1 MMNTREYF
9 ELFRYLMGKQ
19 GLLQEDVVF
28 VENIGDWC
36 REQGISEPDA
46 DKPVKLVAKDGEGLS
61 MLVRENLPEEVI
73 EERINAMR
81 IRGQLMNVA
90 FDKADMLNSV
100 QKKLAYL
107 VLFEYAMSLPEAD
120 EDERLADD
128 WAFRE
133 MERLGFFKT

>member
-1 MMNTREYF
+1 MYTREYF
-9 ELFRYLMGKQ
+9 ELFRYLMEVEC
-19 GLLQEDVVF
+19 LLQEDVVF
-28 VENIGDWC
+28 VENIADWC
-36 REQGISEPDA
+36 REQGIPEPDR
-46 DKPVKLVAKDGEGLS
+46 DRPVKLLSKDGEGCR
-61 MLVRENLPEEVI
+61 MLVREDLPEEVI

-90 FDKADMLNSV
+90 FDRADTLNSI

-107 VLFEYAMSLPEAD
+107 FLSEYAMSLPD
-120 EDERLADD
+120 TGDDERLADD